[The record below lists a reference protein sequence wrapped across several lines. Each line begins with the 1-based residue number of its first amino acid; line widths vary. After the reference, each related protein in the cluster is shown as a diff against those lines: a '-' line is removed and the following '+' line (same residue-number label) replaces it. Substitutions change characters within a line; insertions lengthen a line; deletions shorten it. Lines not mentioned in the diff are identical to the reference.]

1 MRREGAFASGV
12 SMGRSWRFGTFQVW
26 LDYAF
31 EALRSGLAAEGLGR
45 FRLPVLEVP
54 SRYRVP
60 TKGQARVDVAGSTI
74 RECIAEVEDRFPGF
88 QELILD
94 GRGKQRRFVRLFL
107 NGDALERDALDSA
120 IEQDD
125 TITIMASAAGG

>member
-1 MRREGAFASGV
+1 MRTR
-12 SMGRSWRFGTFQVW
+12 RSRHFGIFRGW

-31 EALRSGLAAEGLGR
+31 EVTRSGRAAGRMRR

-60 TKGQARVDVAGSTI
+60 TGGQARVDVAGTTI
-74 RECIAEVEDRFPGF
+74 RECIVEMENRFPGF

-107 NGDALERDALDSA
+107 NGDAIERDALDAA
-120 IEQDD
+120 IEQGD
-125 TITIMASAAGG
+125 TVTIMASAAGG